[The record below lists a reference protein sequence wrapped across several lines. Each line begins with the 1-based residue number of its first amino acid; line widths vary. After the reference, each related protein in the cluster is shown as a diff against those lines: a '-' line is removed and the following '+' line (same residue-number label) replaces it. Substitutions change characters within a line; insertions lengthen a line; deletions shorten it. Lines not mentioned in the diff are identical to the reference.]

1 MKNHTNPII
10 SPSKFACGKI
20 LRWLNFHYTPSPATR
35 SVWVIFYELFVAGK
49 AMEINMENLK
59 SNIDH
64 YMKLKE
70 IRKYSHLLVDIAH
83 ELGIKGQEAY
93 KFADREKSN
102 FSKMLKGERPLKHE
116 FIIPLEKIFGVSLA
130 KLLYEDAYKLPVEK
144 ENVPF
149 NKGFRYYAYLDDP
162 ELYKNE
168 FDLLLTKDGKSIL
181 TQTDEFGKT
190 FLDYIVEYR
199 SVNGVKYLHDV
210 YGIKLKRYHNQFEF
224 RKDKGI
230 TWINFENYIEFAR
243 LVASMNDVELFND
256 IYDSYYMFFTN
267 GYYYIENYPA
277 GSCIFC
283 QGEYL
288 EIILDNDDL
297 FHSIFEIK
305 PYELKPGSTGKG
317 KKQVDSITYHSI
329 NPIINNC
336 LRHALTYLDKYKH
349 RALEM
354 LKFGINYNKKVASNI
369 CYDNC
374 YVCNEL
380 GALKNFK
387 DDDFYELIIFTDVET
402 NDSEIQALIHQ
413 LPKFKKS
420 WRYIEQE

>member
-1 MKNHTNPII
+1 
-10 SPSKFACGKI
+10 
-20 LRWLNFHYTPSPATR
+20 
-35 SVWVIFYELFVAGK
+35 
-49 AMEINMENLK
+49 MENLK

-64 YMKLKE
+64 YMELKG
-70 IRKYSHLLVDIAH
+70 IRMYSHLLVDIAH

-102 FSKMLKGERPLKHE
+102 FSKMLKGERPLKYE
-116 FIIPLEKIFGVSLA
+116 FIIPLEKIFGISLA
-130 KLLYEDAYKLPVEK
+130 RLLYEDAYKLPVEK

-149 NKGFRYYAYLDDP
+149 NKGFRYYAYLDDSK
-162 ELYKNE
+162 LYKDE
-168 FDLLLTKDGKSIL
+168 FDILLAKDGKSIL

-210 YGIKLKRYHNQFEF
+210 YGIKLKCYHNHFEF

-230 TWINFENYIEFAR
+230 TWINFENCIEFAR

-256 IYDSYYMFFTN
+256 IYDSYNMFFTN
-267 GYYYIENYPA
+267 GHYATE
-277 GSCIFC
+277 SCIFC

-288 EIILDNDDL
+288 EMILHNDDL

-305 PYELKPGSTGKG
+305 PYELKLGSIGKR

-336 LRHALTYLDKYKH
+336 LRYALKHLDKYKH
-349 RALEM
+349 RAIDI
-354 LKFGINYNKKVASNI
+354 LKFGIDHNGRIANEISFDDYYICGELGKLKNSRNND
-369 CYDNC
+369 CYD
-374 YVCNEL
+374 
-380 GALKNFK
+380 
-387 DDDFYELIIFTDVET
+387 FYDIIIFVDVEV
-402 NDSEIQALIHQ
+402 NDDEIKSFINQ
-413 LPKFKKS
+413 LPKFNKL
-420 WRYIEQE
+420 R

>member
-1 MKNHTNPII
+1 
-10 SPSKFACGKI
+10 
-20 LRWLNFHYTPSPATR
+20 
-35 SVWVIFYELFVAGK
+35 
-49 AMEINMENLK
+49 MENLK

-64 YMKLKE
+64 YMKLKG
-70 IRKYSHLLVDIAH
+70 IKMYSHLLVDIAH

-102 FSKMLKGERPLKHE
+102 FSKMLKGKRPLKYE

-130 KLLYEDAYKLPVEK
+130 RLLYEDAYKLPVEK

-162 ELYKNE
+162 KLYKDE
-168 FDLLLTKDGKSIL
+168 FDILLAKDGKSIL

-210 YGIKLKRYHNQFEF
+210 YGIKLKWYHNHFEF

-230 TWINFENYIEFAR
+230 TWIDFENSIEFAR

-256 IYDSYYMFFTN
+256 IYDSYNMFFAC
-267 GYYYIENYPA
+267 GYYDVRN
-277 GSCIFC
+277 CIFC
-283 QGEYL
+283 NSDYL
-288 EIILDNDDL
+288 ELILDNDGL
-297 FHSIFEIK
+297 FNSIFEEK
-305 PYELKPGSTGKG
+305 PYVFELGNNAKR
-317 KKQVDSITYHSI
+317 KKQVESITYHSI

-336 LRHALTYLDKYKH
+336 LRHALTHLDKYKQ

-380 GALKNFK
+380 GALKNFQAN
-387 DDDFYELIIFTDVET
+387 DFYELIIFTDVET

-413 LPKFKKS
+413 LPKFNKL
-420 WRYIEQE
+420 R